1 MAKKNIYLKISIIAL
16 VFGLMAV
23 GSIGAQTDNRL
34 NGTWSIY
41 EDGTELEYRF
51 ANGSYEIIISGMMM
65 ERGNYT
71 TDNNNVLNLNPTHIH
86 GAFGSLLVEILGIK
100 SSAYEAKWY
109 TINEFIAVL
118 VSVLSEIGIN
128 ESQINEII
136 SELVSAESMIYPY
149 SIDENTLIITK
160 PEDKSDI
167 ILIKK

>member
-1 MAKKNIYLKISIIAL
+1 MANRNFCIKIVVIAL
-16 VFGLMAV
+16 VFGFMAV

-34 NGTWSIY
+34 NGTWFLY

-51 ANGSYEIIISGMMM
+51 TNGSYEIIISGMMM

-86 GAFGSLLVEILGIK
+86 GAFGSLLVEIIGIK
-100 SSAYEAKWY
+100 SSAFESRWY
-109 TINEFIAVL
+109 TINEFIVIL

-128 ESQINEII
+128 ETQISAIV

-149 SIDENTLIITK
+149 SVDGNTLIITK
-160 PEDKSDI
+160 PEDKSVI
-167 ILIKK
+167 IFTKK